1 MLKAMWNDIPTW
13 YKIASVLTLIVG
25 ISAFAYSASK
35 CGIGKTFLLGNGAL
49 YAAVTGMCDENN

>member
-1 MLKAMWNDIPTW
+1 MLWNYTPTW
-13 YKIASVLTLIVG
+13 YKIASFLMLIVG
-25 ISAFAYSASK
+25 ISAFAYSVSK